1 MFYTSGFNGSGRC
14 FSVASQNAWRSL
26 ADGAPVEVSLALAF
40 EETELVTGEDV
51 IGETKIGRFK
61 GSGGKF

>member
-1 MFYTSGFNGSGRC
+1 MLL
-14 FSVASQNAWRSL
+14 QILHAWRSL

-61 GSGGKF
+61 DSGGKF